1 MDLQTIT
8 LDRNVAR
15 KAVAD
20 YRRAMQNARS
30 ERARAEDEAILRGYR
45 AIARGQ
51 TIISLR
57 DAIRA
62 GGEFS
67 NFLPKLAI
75 ARADEPRISVWRFQ
89 DGRVIFGRN
98 YSRVGGYYR
107 SWGKPPKK
115 PREMNG
121 RGLRELPAGTLPRHA
136 AIRAGDPVTAH
147 AIVPII
153 PPELRPPAS
162 LERYWILFEAEW
174 SAVAPKDP
182 ALLRDLGGGL
192 YAVLATWDLTELERT
207 VLGMTRA
214 PGTPR

>member
-1 MDLQTIT
+1 M
-8 LDRNVAR
+8 DRNVAR
-15 KAVAD
+15 QAVVA
-20 YRRAMQNARS
+20 YRRAMQEARS

-51 TIISLR
+51 TIISLH

-67 NFLPKLAI
+67 NFLPKIAI
-75 ARADEPRISVWRFQ
+75 ARADEPRITVHRYG
-89 DGRVIFGRN
+89 DGSLIFGRN
-98 YSRVGGYYR
+98 ITRTWR
-107 SWGKPPKK
+107 T
-115 PREMNG
+115 RRNMG
-121 RGLRELPAGTLPRHA
+121 RGLRELPVGTLPRHGSIPA
-136 AIRAGDPVTAH
+136 SSPLVSN

-153 PPELRPPAS
+153 PPELRPNAG

-174 SAVAPKDP
+174 SPIAPHDP

-192 YAVLATWDLTELERT
+192 YAVLATWELTDLEKT

-214 PGTPR
+214 PA